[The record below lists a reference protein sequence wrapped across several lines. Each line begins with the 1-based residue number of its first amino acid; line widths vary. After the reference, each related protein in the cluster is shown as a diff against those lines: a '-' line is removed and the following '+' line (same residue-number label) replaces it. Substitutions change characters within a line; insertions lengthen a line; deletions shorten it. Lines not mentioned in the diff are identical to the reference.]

1 MLSDVFL
8 ISPFFLL
15 LARKLLAGKSVKPD
29 QHSYD
34 LETVRL
40 YLLLFPQNKSLK
52 LRLIVQFP

>member
-1 MLSDVFL
+1 MRFL
-8 ISPFFLL
+8 FLLFFLL

-52 LRLIVQFP
+52 LRLIVQLP